1 MYHYLE
7 RERIRRIKE
16 ASGELVEPFRSVVRI
31 AMQRVR
37 EGTIDRLNRQTV
49 TLWDHKNS
57 REYVITDSSVDE
69 LGGVVISTRFLDVG
83 LFIEAV
89 RLKIAKNQDKWIF
102 SIQLPR
108 NPDLVDKVSL
118 ESLGG
123 CNSKEVNKLA
133 DVLLRSTRKQ

>member
-123 CNSKEVNKLA
+123 FNSKEVNKLA